1 MEKCDITVEK
11 KVSKMEDISTDM
23 ELLEQFRE
31 AETDGLTEFSNYD
44 NALERALWV
53 LWVAKKK
60 LNIRMLTAHQIA
72 DVIVGVMETS
82 IVSRDITNA
91 FNRAGEKIHT
101 YREAGEVYY
110 EIMREGKERLI
121 AKAGEGFV
129 NIYYFEPGKRYQ
141 SKSILANNILNGL
154 KGELKIVDPYCDIRT
169 LDVLSRANAKNVKF
183 LTRLENLSE
192 RKQGRFQREL
202 QDLKSECP
210 DMEFRNYSKS
220 EIHDRYIISR
230 DSFIILGYSLKDLG
244 AKESFAIILDKKM
257 ASDIFDILV
266 GTFNRRWKVA
276 SKL

>member
-1 MEKCDITVEK
+1 M
-11 KVSKMEDISTDM
+11 DM
-23 ELLEQFRE
+23 ELLERFRE
-31 AETDGLTEFSNYD
+31 ANTDGLPEFSNYD
-44 NALERALWV
+44 KPLEMGLWV
-53 LWVAKKK
+53 LWVAKEK
-60 LNIRMLTAHQIA
+60 LNIRRLTANDIV
-72 DVIVGVMETS
+72 DVIVGIMETS
-82 IVSRDITNA
+82 IDSRDITNA
-91 FNRAGEKIHT
+91 FNRAGAKIHT
-101 YREAGEVYY
+101 YREAEETYY

-141 SKSILANNILNGL
+141 SKSILANNILTGL

-169 LDVLSRANAKNVKF
+169 LDVLSRADAKDVKF

-220 EIHDRYIISR
+220 EIHDRYIISHDR
-230 DSFIILGYSLKDLG
+230 LIILGYSLKDLG
-244 AKESFAIILDKKM
+244 AKESFAIILDKKT
-257 ASDIFDILV
+257 ASDIFDTLV

-276 SKL
+276 SQL